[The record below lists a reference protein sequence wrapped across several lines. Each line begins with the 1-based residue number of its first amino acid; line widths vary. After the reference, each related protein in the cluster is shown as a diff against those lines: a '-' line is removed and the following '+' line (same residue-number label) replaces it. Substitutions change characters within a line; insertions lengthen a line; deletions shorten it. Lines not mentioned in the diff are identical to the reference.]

1 MKLQQLRY
9 LCAIVDESLSITRA
23 ASKLHT
29 SQPGVS
35 KQLKLLEEEL
45 MTPLLVRQ
53 RNRVIN
59 LTHEAHAIIPTARRI
74 LKEVETLKQILAD
87 AGNPNKGKIVIATTH
102 VHARYTLPPI
112 FQQFRKKYP
121 AVVIHLLQGSPHS
134 IAHWVSTGEADLGL
148 GATPPDLPP
157 GLVSIPC
164 FRLSHCVITAPKH
177 PLVKLRRPSL
187 DVIARYPLITNGP
200 GSRLGNLVNER
211 FASFGLKPNIV
222 IQTIDIEIIK
232 KYVQQDFGIAV
243 IPTIAVDPRMESG
256 LKQIDVSH
264 IFEPTI
270 ASMIVQDDAPVRQ
283 YVSDLIDML
292 SPRHGSKRRIR
303 DVSHAG
309 KVSKAAANR
318 VTSRDRPQ

>member
-9 LCAIVDESLSITRA
+9 LCTIVDESLSITRA
-23 ASKLHT
+23 ASNLHT

-112 FQQFRKKYP
+112 FRKFRKEYP
-121 AVVIHLLQGSPHS
+121 AVVIHLLQGSPHN
-134 IAHWVSTGEADLGL
+134 IAHWVANGEADLGL

-164 FRLSHCVITAPKH
+164 FRLPHCVITAPGH
-177 PLVKLRRPSL
+177 PLARMRRPAL
-187 DVIARYPLITNGP
+187 EVIARYPLITNGP
-200 GSRLGNLVNER
+200 GSRLGNLVTER

-232 KYVQQDFGIAV
+232 KYVQQDFGVAI
-243 IPTIAVDPRMESG
+243 IPTVAVDPKMESG
-256 LKQIDVSH
+256 LRQIDASH
-264 IFEPTI
+264 IFEPAI
-270 ASMIVQDDAPVRQ
+270 ASMIVQDDIPVRR
-283 YVSDLIDML
+283 YVSDFIDML
-292 SPRHGSKRRIR
+292 SPRRGSRRSIR
-303 DVSHAG
+303 DVSRAG
-309 KVSKAAANR
+309 DMGKIAANR
-318 VTSRDRPQ
+318 VTSRNRP

>member
-9 LCAIVDESLSITRA
+9 LCTIVDESLSITRA

-87 AGNPNKGKIVIATTH
+87 AGNPHKGKIVIATTH

-112 FQQFRKKYP
+112 FREFRKKYP
-121 AVVIHLLQGSPHS
+121 AVVIHLLQGSPHH
-134 IAHWVSTGEADLGL
+134 IAHWVANGEADLGL

-164 FRLSHCVITAPKH
+164 FRLPHCVITTPGH
-177 PLVKLRRPSL
+177 PLARMRRPAL
-187 DVIARYPLITNGP
+187 EVIARYPLITNGP
-200 GSRLGNLVNER
+200 GSRLGNLVTER

-232 KYVQQDFGIAV
+232 KYVQQDFGVAI
-243 IPTIAVDPRMESG
+243 IPTVAVDPKMESG
-256 LKQIDVSH
+256 LRQIDASH
-264 IFEPTI
+264 IFEPAI
-270 ASMIVQDDAPVRQ
+270 ASMIMQDDIPVRR
-283 YVSDLIDML
+283 YVSDFIDML
-292 SPRHGSKRRIR
+292 SPRRGSRRSIR
-303 DVSHAG
+303 DVSRPSDVG
-309 KVSKAAANR
+309 KIAANR
-318 VTSRDRPQ
+318 VTSRNRPQ